1 MSDPT
6 PLGEEGDR
14 PIIIQGGGSVDI
26 FFSPNFKEEPSDS
39 SGYEQAGS
47 TPKDKKFKNLAVN
60 LVEVQIDDGEPI
72 ALNKNSKI
80 TIKVTSS

>member
-26 FFSPNFKEEPSDS
+26 SLSPNFKEEPGDS
-39 SGYEQAGS
+39 KYEQAGVES
-47 TPKDKKFKNLAVN
+47 KDKKFKNLAVN

-72 ALNKNSKI
+72 TLKKNSKI
-80 TIKVTSS
+80 TIKVTRS